1 MIGSSSAGEWLGVC
15 VGGCEAELAWLRCG
29 EQLPVEE
36 VEVEVK
42 VTVLVS
48 RWCVCRRLGWL
59 G

>member
-1 MIGSSSAGEWLGVC
+1 MTVR
-15 VGGCEAELAWLRCG
+15 LAWVKCG